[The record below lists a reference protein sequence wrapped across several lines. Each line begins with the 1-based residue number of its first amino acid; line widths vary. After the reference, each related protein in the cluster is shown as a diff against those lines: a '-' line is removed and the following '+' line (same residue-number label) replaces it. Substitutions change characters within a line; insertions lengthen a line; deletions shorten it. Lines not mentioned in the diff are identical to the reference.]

1 MMPHIVAYV
10 GSRNPESRTCQ
21 AITMVKGT
29 LDGIMPVEW
38 TILTPNDT
46 VILPVDG
53 TAREFHTGID
63 HVEMRGNDDSTRLKS
78 LFEQCD
84 YLILGSPTYGH
95 NVSGDMKNLM
105 DRLTYWGHLFHLANK
120 PGRAFVSATT
130 NGFLTVGGMLE
141 QFMETLGIAVDD
153 TTYNTTYDPFD
164 EHQAKLLADDIA
176 TTLKN
181 LPKHPAFNPSSG
193 QEMMFNAYRQ
203 QFVRRGKTDYEYRY
217 WKEHGLFTCD
227 TLHDYFVRISRDPR
241 LNAMT
246 APLMGRRQS
255 NEEGT
260 GK

>member
-29 LDGIMPVEW
+29 L
-38 TILTPNDT
+38 
-46 VILPVDG
+46 
-53 TAREFHTGID
+53 
-63 HVEMRGNDDSTRLKS
+63 
-78 LFEQCD
+78 
-84 YLILGSPTYGH
+84 
-95 NVSGDMKNLM
+95 
-105 DRLTYWGHLFHLANK
+105 
-120 PGRAFVSATT
+120 
-130 NGFLTVGGMLE
+130 
-141 QFMETLGIAVDD
+141 
-153 TTYNTTYDPFD
+153 D